1 MVLLNDG
8 SKAFAAGADP
18 SKLALGSCSISYRNP
33 DDTAYVKVTYKENI
47 ITVRHARK
55 SSKIVGQKKKI
66 IECDLCLGFHG

>member
-18 SKLALGSCSISYRNP
+18 TKLALGSCSISYRNP

-47 ITVRHARK
+47 ITVMHAT
-55 SSKIVGQKKKI
+55 KKKD
-66 IECDLCLGFHG
+66 EKSGGGAKCDSLLH